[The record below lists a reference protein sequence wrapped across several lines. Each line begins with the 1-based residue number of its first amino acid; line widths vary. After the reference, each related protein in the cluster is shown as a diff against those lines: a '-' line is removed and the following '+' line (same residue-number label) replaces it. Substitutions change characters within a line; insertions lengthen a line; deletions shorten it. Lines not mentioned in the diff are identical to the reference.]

1 MMTLNY
7 NEKDFQEKLQKD
19 IEMPEIVHE
28 HINQAYRLI
37 ENNAVLQKKSIK
49 GSISL
54 DEKWRQDSRR
64 DGSGTGSRICI
75 LCNQS
80 GNGKK
85 YPGCRRTL

>member
-7 NEKDFQEKLQKD
+7 NEKDFQKKLQKD

-28 HINQAYRLI
+28 HINQAYRL
-37 ENNAVLQKKSIK
+37 
-49 GSISL
+49 
-54 DEKWRQDSRR
+54 WRQDSRR

-80 GNGKK
+80 GNGKE
-85 YPGCRRTL
+85 YPGCRRTF

>member
-7 NEKDFQEKLQKD
+7 NEKDFQKKLQKD

-37 ENNAVLQKKSIK
+37 ENNAVLQKKASK
-49 GSISL
+49 DPYHWMKRG
-54 DEKWRQDSRR
+54 RQDSRR
-64 DGSGTGSRICI
+64 DGGGTGSRICI

>member
-7 NEKDFQEKLQKD
+7 NEKDFQKKLQKD

-37 ENNAVLQKKSIK
+37 EKSIK